1 MVNGDGQWKQRWSD
15 QTSLSGHISAHA
27 IRTGGPTIFD
37 LPAFENPSRHFVSSF
52 LHCVSDPHPNRFFCI
67 LCNRRPCSL
76 PWIALFS
83 NRASIFVEQQICLAC
98 SLNIFCFCSEFCPIF
113 SLLFYMVGSRD
124 IIMPIISSI
133 WLKDRHI
140 NFCTQRHGSLQSWPV
155 AESTTK
161 FWDCFGGDTIFAL
174 YIWNILLLRCLV
186 ARLLM
191 VTGDGG

>member
-1 MVNGDGQWKQRWSD
+1 MVTGSGSKGD
-15 QTSLSGHISAHA
+15 QTKLVYLAISLLTPLGRADQLYLTFLLLKIPLV
-27 IRTGGPTIFD
+27 I
-37 LPAFENPSRHFVSSF
+37 SSF
-52 LHCVSDPHPNRFFCI
+52 CFALCIWPASKQIFLHSLQREAMFSTLNCSVFKQGVCFCWTI
-67 LCNRRPCSL
+67 N
-76 PWIALFS
+76 LFG
-83 NRASIFVEQQICLAC
+83 IFSKHFL
-98 SLNIFCFCSEFCPIF
+98 FCFEFCPF
-113 SLLFYMVGSRD
+113 FPLLFYMVGSRD
-124 IIMPIISSI
+124 IIIPIISSI